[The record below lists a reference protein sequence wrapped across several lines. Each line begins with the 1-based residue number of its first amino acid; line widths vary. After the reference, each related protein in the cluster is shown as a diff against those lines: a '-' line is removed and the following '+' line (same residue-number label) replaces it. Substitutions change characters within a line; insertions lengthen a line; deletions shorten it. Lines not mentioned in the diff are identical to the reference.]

1 MSDVKA
7 AYAAL
12 KDQAN
17 LAEAGGLAK
26 ERAVLLLWYL
36 RTVMGVDDL
45 EAYEFVCDG
54 DEDGGIDGLM
64 LEDADGES
72 NVETLVI
79 MQSKYPVAPNPVGRK
94 AVEGLLAAA
103 DKFKTAE
110 GLAAFLAGKVN
121 DQVRSLVERFDL
133 VAKLKRGDVASGKLR
148 IRLVFVTAG
157 VIDAEP
163 KALIDG
169 ANAANGVGYF
179 TAADINTLGPI
190 AQSVMSPVAL
200 DRVIEFPS
208 DPAQRL
214 VLGVGTNRIL
224 ITPIRATDAIK
235 WAGIADRTLFDLNVR
250 RELPHNLVRRQLDE
264 AIKQKADHADFVAYH
279 NGLTITCKTFET
291 LPDRVR
297 ITGPSVVNGAQSM
310 IAFSSSVGAGYLTD
324 DLRVLVKIV
333 ETDGRPGLAEQVSR
347 RSNTQNPVSPRNLVA
362 NTPRQR
368 RMVAEFDK
376 NYPAYFYETKPD
388 TQVAAAA
395 KGRTVIQNDDAAQLL
410 CAVFQEEP
418 WLAVKRNSLFEPE
431 NHPRIF
437 GEDITP
443 AQVILVHEL
452 AQLIEAKRDLFPELY
467 RNSWRLTRLTAAYI
481 VGQLLRASKEGSIER
496 RVIDDPVWAVAN
508 LDQTKATLSKVVKH
522 AAASFVVRHEAKSR
536 AGGIDDFK
544 VDFKRRDALLELRNT
559 ACDAYIYKLTVDAS

>member
-1 MSDVKA
+1 MVDVTA

-121 DQVRSLVERFDL
+121 GQVRSLIERFDL
-133 VAKLKRGDVASGKLR
+133 AAKLKRGDVASGKLQ

-169 ANAANGVGYF
+169 ANAANGAGYF

-214 VLGVGTNRIL
+214 ILGVGTNRIL
-224 ITPIRATDAIK
+224 IAPIRATDAVQ

-310 IAFSSSVGAGYLTD
+310 IAFSSSVATGYLTD

-410 CAVFQEEP
+410 CARVSGGA
-418 WLAVKRNSLFEPE
+418 LARC
-431 NHPRIF
+431 
-437 GEDITP
+437 
-443 AQVILVHEL
+443 
-452 AQLIEAKRDLFPELY
+452 
-467 RNSWRLTRLTAAYI
+467 
-481 VGQLLRASKEGSIER
+481 
-496 RVIDDPVWAVAN
+496 
-508 LDQTKATLSKVVKH
+508 QTKFA
-522 AAASFVVRHEAKSR
+522 
-536 AGGIDDFK
+536 I
-544 VDFKRRDALLELRNT
+544 
-559 ACDAYIYKLTVDAS
+559 